1 MIEVD
6 VLTIGAGGGAYPG
19 AFRLAKA
26 GFSVLMVDKKGVMSG
41 NCLAEGCVPS
51 KAIREQIHTYL
62 RFKAFSKKDLDIDY
76 KDIIAKKDEV
86 QNIRYKLHE
95 EELKAFKNLKLMKGV
110 ARFKDEHT
118 VVVESDKG
126 EETIKAKYIIIASGA
141 DVFVPPIKGKE
152 HAITST
158 DIYKLNPNLTYV
170 PKEFAIIGGGYI
182 GLETA
187 FYFANL
193 GSNVYIFEKLD
204 RVLAGID
211 KYATNT
217 LLKYLPKNIKI
228 FTSVEVQEIGLK
240 DNKKVVYYKQD
251 DTAKSIEVDE
261 VLMAVGRKPVIPEG
275 ADKFLKI
282 SKAIEVNRACQTNIP
297 HIYASGDVNG
307 KVPLF
312 HTAIRQSLVCAYNI
326 MANNT
331 PIDYADFDNVPF
343 TVFTIPAM
351 AFVGITKEKAE
362 SLNMDI
368 VEASFDLKEDSRAE
382 IYSEEGELKLFFDAK
397 SLKLVG
403 AYIVGIDA
411 EQLVSH
417 LGLAI
422 KLGASARDLA
432 EYQDQHPMTQ
442 ECISK
447 AARKL
452 F

>member
-1 MIEVD
+1 
-6 VLTIGAGGGAYPG
+6 
-19 AFRLAKA
+19 
-26 GFSVLMVDKKGVMSG
+26 
-41 NCLAEGCVPS
+41 
-51 KAIREQIHTYL
+51 
-62 RFKAFSKKDLDIDY
+62 
-76 KDIIAKKDEV
+76 
-86 QNIRYKLHE
+86 
-95 EELKAFKNLKLMKGV
+95 
-110 ARFKDEHT
+110 
-118 VVVESDKG
+118 
-126 EETIKAKYIIIASGA
+126 
-141 DVFVPPIKGKE
+141 
-152 HAITST
+152 
-158 DIYKLNPNLTYV
+158 
-170 PKEFAIIGGGYI
+170 
-182 GLETA
+182 
-187 FYFANL
+187 
-193 GSNVYIFEKLD
+193 
-204 RVLAGID
+204 
-211 KYATNT
+211 
-217 LLKYLPKNIKI
+217 
-228 FTSVEVQEIGLK
+228 
-240 DNKKVVYYKQD
+240 
-251 DTAKSIEVDE
+251 
-261 VLMAVGRKPVIPEG
+261 MAVGRKPVIPEG

-403 AYIVGIDA
+403 AYIVGTDA

-432 EYQDQHPMTQ
+432 EHQDQHPIDPRVYIKSCKKTILKILQ
-442 ECISK
+442 TSYPNFILYIAFSI
-447 AARKL
+447 
-452 F
+452 

>member
-19 AFRLAKA
+19 AFRLARA

-62 RFKAFSKKDLDIDY
+62 RFKVFNNVDVEMDY
-76 KDIIAKKDEV
+76 KRILSKKDEV

-95 EELKAFKNLKLMKGV
+95 EELKAFKNLKLIKGV

-126 EETIKAKYIIIASGA
+126 EEVVKAKYIIIASGA

-152 HAITST
+152 YAITST

-170 PKEFAIIGGGYI
+170 PKEFAIVGGGYI

-211 KYATNT
+211 RYATQT

-228 FTSVEVQEIGLK
+228 FTSVEVQEIALK
-240 DNKKVVYYKQD
+240 DKKKVLYYKQD
-251 DTAKSIEVDE
+251 DAVKSLEVDE
-261 VLMAVGRKPVIPEG
+261 VLMAVGRRPVIPEG
-275 ADKFLKI
+275 ADKFLHI
-282 SKAIEVNRACQTNIP
+282 NKAIEINNACQTNIP

-307 KVPLF
+307 KIPLF
-312 HTAIRQSLVCAYNI
+312 HTAIRQSLVCAHNI

-331 PIDYADFDNVPF
+331 PVDYADFENVPF

-362 SLNMDI
+362 NLNMDI
-368 VEASFDLKEDSRAE
+368 VETSFDLKEDSRAE
-382 IYSEEGELKLFFDAK
+382 MYAEEGELRLFFDAK

-403 AYIVGIDA
+403 AYIVGTDA

-422 KLGASARDLA
+422 KLGATARDLA

>member
-26 GFSVLMVDKKGVMSG
+26 GFNVLMVDKKGVMSG
-41 NCLAEGCVPS
+41 NCLAEGCIPS
-51 KAIREQIHTYL
+51 KTIREQIHTYL
-62 RFKAFSKKDLDIDY
+62 RFKAFNNIDVEIDY
-76 KDIIAKKDEV
+76 KRIISKKDEV
-86 QNIRYKLHE
+86 QNVRYKLHE
-95 EELKAFKNLKLMKGV
+95 EELKAFKNLKLIKGV

-126 EETIKAKYIIIASGA
+126 EDTIKAKYIIIASGA

-170 PKEFAIIGGGYI
+170 PKEFAIVGGGYI

-211 KYATNT
+211 KYATQT
-217 LLKYLPKNIKI
+217 LLKYLPENIKI
-228 FTSVEVQEIGLK
+228 FTSVEVQEIALK
-240 DNKKVVYYKQD
+240 DKKKVLYYKQD
-251 DTAKSIEVDE
+251 DAIKSIEVDE
-261 VLMAVGRKPVIPEG
+261 ALMAVGRKPIIPEG
-275 ADKFLKI
+275 AQNFLKI
-282 SKAIEVNRACQTNIP
+282 GKAIEVNSACQTNIP

-307 KVPLF
+307 KIPLF
-312 HTAIRQSLVCAYNI
+312 HTATRQSMVCAHNI

-331 PIDYADFDNVPF
+331 PVDYADFENVPF

-351 AFVGITKEKAE
+351 SFVGITKEKAE
-362 SLNMDI
+362 KLGIDI
-368 VEASFDLKEDSRAE
+368 VETSFDLKEDSRAE
-382 IYSEEGELKLFFDAK
+382 IYSEEGELRLFFDAK
-397 SLKLVG
+397 SLKLLG

-447 AARKL
+447 SARKL

>member
-1 MIEVD
+1 
-6 VLTIGAGGGAYPG
+6 LTIGAGGGAYPG
-19 AFRLAKA
+19 AFRLARA
-26 GFSVLMVDKKGVMSG
+26 GFNVLMVDKKGVMSG

-62 RFKAFSKKDLDIDY
+62 RFKVFNNVDVEMDY
-76 KDIIAKKDEV
+76 KRILSKKDEV

-95 EELKAFKNLKLMKGV
+95 EELKAFKNLKLIKGV

-126 EETIKAKYIIIASGA
+126 EEVVKAKYIIIASGA

-152 HAITST
+152 YAITST

-170 PKEFAIIGGGYI
+170 PKEFAIVGGGYI

-211 KYATNT
+211 RYATQT

-228 FTSVEVQEIGLK
+228 FTSVEVQEIALK
-240 DNKKVVYYKQD
+240 DKKKVLYYKQD
-251 DTAKSIEVDE
+251 DAVKSLEVDE
-261 VLMAVGRKPVIPEG
+261 VLMAVGRRPVIPEG
-275 ADKFLKI
+275 ADKFLHI
-282 SKAIEVNRACQTNIP
+282 NKAIEINSACQTNIP

-307 KVPLF
+307 KIPLF
-312 HTAIRQSLVCAYNI
+312 HTAIRQSLVCAHNI

-331 PIDYADFDNVPF
+331 PVDYADFENVPF

-362 SLNMDI
+362 NLNMDI
-368 VEASFDLKEDSRAE
+368 VETSFDLKEDSRAE
-382 IYSEEGELKLFFDAK
+382 MYAEEGELRLFFDAK

-403 AYIVGIDA
+403 AYIVGTDA

-422 KLGASARDLA
+422 KLGATARDLA

>member
-19 AFRLAKA
+19 AFRLARA
-26 GFSVLMVDKKGVMSG
+26 GFNVLMVDKKGVMSG

-62 RFKAFSKKDLDIDY
+62 RFKVFNNVDVEMDY
-76 KDIIAKKDEV
+76 KRILSKKDEV

-95 EELKAFKNLKLMKGV
+95 EELKAFKNLKLIKGV

-126 EETIKAKYIIIASGA
+126 EEVVKAKYIIIASGA

-152 HAITST
+152 YAITST

-170 PKEFAIIGGGYI
+170 PKEFAIVGGGYI

-211 KYATNT
+211 RYATQT

-228 FTSVEVQEIGLK
+228 FTSVEVQEIALK
-240 DNKKVVYYKQD
+240 DKKKVLYYKQD
-251 DTAKSIEVDE
+251 DAVKSVEVDE
-261 VLMAVGRKPVIPEG
+261 VLMAVGRRPVIPEG
-275 ADKFLKI
+275 ADKFLHI
-282 SKAIEVNRACQTNIP
+282 NKAIEINNACQTNIP

-307 KVPLF
+307 KIPLF
-312 HTAIRQSLVCAYNI
+312 HTAIRQSLVCAHNI

-331 PIDYADFDNVPF
+331 PVDYADFENVPF

-362 SLNMDI
+362 NLNMDI
-368 VEASFDLKEDSRAE
+368 VETSFDLKEDSRAE
-382 IYSEEGELKLFFDAK
+382 MYAEEGELRLFFDAK

-403 AYIVGIDA
+403 AYIVGTDA

-422 KLGASARDLA
+422 KLGATARDLA

>member
-19 AFRLAKA
+19 AFRLARA

-62 RFKAFSKKDLDIDY
+62 RFKVFNNVDVEMDY
-76 KDIIAKKDEV
+76 KRILSKKDEV

-95 EELKAFKNLKLMKGV
+95 EELKAFKNLKLIKGV

-126 EETIKAKYIIIASGA
+126 EEVVKAKYIIIASGA

-152 HAITST
+152 YAITST

-170 PKEFAIIGGGYI
+170 PKEFAIVGGGYI

-211 KYATNT
+211 RYATQT

-228 FTSVEVQEIGLK
+228 FTSVEVQEIALK
-240 DNKKVVYYKQD
+240 DKKKVISYKEG
-251 DTAKSIEVDE
+251 DTIKSLEVDE

-275 ADKFLKI
+275 AQNFLKI
-282 SKAIEVNRACQTNIP
+282 SKAIDVNSACQTNIP

-307 KVPLF
+307 KIPLF
-312 HTAIRQSLVCAYNI
+312 HTAIRQSLVCAHNI

-331 PIDYADFDNVPF
+331 PVDYADFENVPF

-362 SLNMDI
+362 NLNMDI
-368 VEASFDLKEDSRAE
+368 VETSFDLKEDSRAE
-382 IYSEEGELKLFFDAK
+382 IYAEEGELRLFFDAK

-403 AYIVGIDA
+403 AYIVGTDA

-422 KLGASARDLA
+422 KLGATARDLA